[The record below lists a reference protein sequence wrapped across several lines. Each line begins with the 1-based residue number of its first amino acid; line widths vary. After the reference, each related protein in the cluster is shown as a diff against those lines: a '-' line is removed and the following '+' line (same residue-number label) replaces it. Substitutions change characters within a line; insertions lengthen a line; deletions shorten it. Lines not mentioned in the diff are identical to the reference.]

1 MNTRASESSSLPE
14 QHTKSFAL
22 AEVVLSGARTP
33 QRLIASVM
41 LDKSVIIYQL
51 PRQGQVTIGRRSDA
65 MLRIDHPSISR
76 YHATLHVGADMMIK
90 DVGSTNGVRVGGR
103 TLGPNQESRVRV
115 GEPMALGMVTMVVLP
130 TTSTAA
136 TTTTSPPDRRDFE
149 EVESNPLVELP
160 TVPDETLASR
170 IVVSDLKM
178 VSLHALARRFAAS
191 DISVLL
197 LGETGCGKEVLA
209 EVIHEHSLRRSGPL
223 LRLNCAELA
232 GNLLESELFGYE
244 KGAFSGATRAK
255 PGLLEECDGG
265 TIFLDELGEM
275 PFELQTKLLR
285 VIEGRTVRRIGCLK
299 PRSIDVRFVAA
310 TNRDLS
316 KETQE
321 GRFRADLFYRLS
333 GMSLTIPPLRERP
346 SEIELLARIFVERFA
361 RELGRR
367 SPPHLTTS
375 SVEYLNAYSW
385 PGNVRELRNVIQRSV
400 LMSFDVSEIRPEHM
414 LLGEISRPTIPLR
427 ENALGAR
434 SRGGNAARAEQATGA
449 GEPSASAVRVA
460 STAAGERERIIDALA
475 QCAGNQ
481 TQAAKLLG
489 IGRTKLVERLREYEL
504 PRPRKREAAGAGAVH
519 K

>member
-1 MNTRASESSSLPE
+1 
-14 QHTKSFAL
+14 
-22 AEVVLSGARTP
+22 
-33 QRLIASVM
+33 
-41 LDKSVIIYQL
+41 
-51 PRQGQVTIGRRSDA
+51 
-65 MLRIDHPSISR
+65 
-76 YHATLHVGADMMIK
+76 VGADMMIM
-90 DVGSTNGVRVGGR
+90 DTGSTNGVRVGGR

-115 GEPMALGMVTMVVLP
+115 GEPMELGMVTMVVLAA
-130 TTSTAA
+130 TSTAA
-136 TTTTSPPDRRDFE
+136 TSMTSPSARRDVE
-149 EVESNPLVELP
+149 EVESSPLVELP
-160 TVPDETLASR
+160 TVPDGTLASG
-170 IVVSDLKM
+170 IVVSDPKM

-333 GMSLTIPPLRERP
+333 GISLTIPPLRERP
-346 SEIELLARIFVERFA
+346 SEIELLARIFVERFT

-367 SPPHLTTS
+367 SPPQLTAS
-375 SVEYLNAYSW
+375 SVECLNAYSW

-400 LMSFDVSEIRPEHM
+400 LMSIDVSEIRPEHM
-414 LLGEISRPTIPLR
+414 LLGEISRPTIPLQEDVFR
-427 ENALGAR
+427 AR
-434 SRGGNAARAEQATGA
+434 SRDGNAAHAEHAAGT
-449 GEPSASAVRVA
+449 GEPSAPAVRVA
-460 STAAGERERIIDALA
+460 STATGERERIIDALA

-504 PRPRKREAAGAGAVH
+504 PRPRKREAPGAGAVH